1 MYKIHIIFAIL
12 FSFLKKLL
20 NYLFH
25 FKAKKKLSFKKLSF
39 ILITKY

>member
-25 FKAKKKLSFKKLSF
+25 FKAKKTKLQKA
-39 ILITKY
+39 